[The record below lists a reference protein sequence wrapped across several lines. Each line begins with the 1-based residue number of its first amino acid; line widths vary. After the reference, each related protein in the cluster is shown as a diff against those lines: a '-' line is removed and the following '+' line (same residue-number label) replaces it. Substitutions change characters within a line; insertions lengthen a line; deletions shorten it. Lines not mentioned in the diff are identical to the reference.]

1 MTNSITKERSTGTIK
16 IKVGEWRYI
25 TSEAFCASLKD
36 EILIWKSIDPNIV
49 QVNPNSGLLYACDV
63 GTATVFA
70 TDIEETEIKVFC
82 SIEVEAT
89 ESYLKEQKATARSAV
104 TMSWDCCDNGYG
116 DISAMGYS
124 GTIFEYKIIGSRV
137 TLQKGLGAKNG
148 TSNIY
153 SDLFRSALVQMD
165 NIYASMTPDQ
175 RRAWLKLRVND
186 FIQLVGIFNPQ
197 SVSETAKNI
206 AKQILSNYGIDLGGM
221 LEATILGV
229 YNWYLAEED
238 AVSYY
243 NAF

>member
-1 MTNSITKERSTGTIK
+1 MSHSRTINTISGK
-16 IKVGEWRYI
+16 LILDKGDWSYI
-25 TSEAFCASLKD
+25 TSARFYSLD
-36 EILIWKSIDPNIV
+36 ATINLTWESLDTTIAQI
-49 QVNPNSGLLYACDV
+49 NPNSGLIYAKNV
-63 GTATVFA
+63 GETTVIGISN
-70 TDIEETEIKVFC
+70 DETITVLCPIKVQAKPTELVTAATSASTASVMPRCGGNC
-82 SIEVEAT
+82 S
-89 ESYLKEQKATARSAV
+89 
-104 TMSWDCCDNGYG
+104 G
-116 DISAMGYS
+116 DITALGYS
-124 GTIFEYKIIGSRV
+124 GTVFEYKIVGSLV
-137 TLQKGLGAKNG
+137 TLEKGFGAKNG

-229 YNWYLAEED
+229 YNWYLAEKD